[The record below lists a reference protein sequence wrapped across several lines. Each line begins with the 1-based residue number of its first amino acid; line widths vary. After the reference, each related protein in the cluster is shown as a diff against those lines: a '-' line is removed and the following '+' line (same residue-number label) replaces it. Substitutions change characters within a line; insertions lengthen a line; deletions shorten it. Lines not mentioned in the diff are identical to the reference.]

1 MISLVLEQFFEYEK
15 RLTYIE
21 GFPIQV
27 DSIFSFLRSP
37 AILLMLSQASQNKQ
51 RSKGNWTG
59 IIIVATR
66 KKKWIREEP
75 KTRFDDR
82 NNFFLMTEIISSTYL
97 D

>member
-1 MISLVLEQFFEYEK
+1 MTSLILEQFLENEK
-15 RLTYIE
+15 PITYTE

-37 AILLMLSQASQNKQ
+37 AILLMLSHASQNKQ

-66 KKKWIREEP
+66 KKKRIGEEP

-82 NNFFLMTEIISSTYL
+82 NNFFLMTELISSICL

>member
-66 KKKWIREEP
+66 KK
-75 KTRFDDR
+75 R
-82 NNFFLMTEIISSTYL
+82 NGLERNQKQDLMTEIISS
-97 D
+97 